1 MSSMSRDEAI
11 NRLRDEL
18 VRMTDDEH
26 CMCTVAAEK
35 RIFCNGFAQFSDDE
49 LRRRYWWIV
58 RRRPSITREQ
68 LEQIAN
74 DWQLA
79 QQEVK
84 DMPIA
89 CDVQR
94 RLHDTC
100 RGWNDFSNEQLAK
113 FYEQFVGEPV
123 TVVS

>member
-1 MSSMSRDEAI
+1 MSSMTRDEAI

-26 CMCTVAAEK
+26 CMCSVAAAK

-123 TVVS
+123 EVV